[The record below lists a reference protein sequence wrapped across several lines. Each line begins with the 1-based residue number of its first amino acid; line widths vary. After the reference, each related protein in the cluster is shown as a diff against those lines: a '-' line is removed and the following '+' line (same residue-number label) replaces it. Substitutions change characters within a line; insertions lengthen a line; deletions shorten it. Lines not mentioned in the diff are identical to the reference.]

1 MSQRMLKLGGKYMG
15 TPYTYS
21 LLVNVFENFI
31 RRSYKMI
38 SMRDMDILLVRKKK
52 KTGKY
57 VLLATYSPK
66 ATISACPLIF

>member
-52 KTGKY
+52 KKTRKICFTGY
-57 VLLATYSPK
+57 LFP
-66 ATISACPLIF
+66 

>member
-52 KTGKY
+52 KNRKICFTGY
-57 VLLATYSPK
+57 LFP
-66 ATISACPLIF
+66 